1 MKLLS
6 ARSAVISAIFA
17 VGVSLMLSACGSS
30 SQGKQSTDASHST
43 KSAAAVRPAVTQA
56 PSGNVMACR
65 AVAAWAASGSQD
77 TTPLSDAA
85 KLATSKNLADTINI
99 YAANYKVLVVTGGDT
114 SAADPSGSLAT
125 ACRAYGVS
133 TGT

>member
-1 MKLLS
+1 MKLSSKLT
-6 ARSAVISAIFA
+6 AISAVPA
-17 VGVSLMLSACGSS
+17 VSVLLALGACDS
-30 SQGKQSTDASHST
+30 SQHTKTTTASSQSTEPT
-43 KSAAAVRPAVTQA
+43 RAVTPVATQK
-56 PSGNVMACR
+56 PNGNVLACQ

-85 KLATSKNLADTINI
+85 KMAANKNLADTINI

-114 SAADPSGSLAT
+114 SAADPSGSLAA
-125 ACRAYGVS
+125 ACRAYGVT

>member
-1 MKLLS
+1 MKLS
-6 ARSAVISAIFA
+6 GKSVMISALFA
-17 VGVSLMLSACGSS
+17 VSVSLMLGACGSA
-30 SQGKQSTDASHST
+30 SQGKQPTDASHST
-43 KSAAAVRPAVTQA
+43 KPAAATAPAATQA

-65 AVAAWAASGSQD
+65 AVATWAASGSQD

>member
-1 MKLLS
+1 MKHSGKLTIIL
-6 ARSAVISAIFA
+6 AILA
-17 VGVSLMLSACGSS
+17 VGVLLTLGACGSS
-30 SQGKQSTDASHST
+30 KQNKPSTDSSRAT
-43 KSAAAVRPAVTQA
+43 KSSAAATQP

-85 KLATSKNLADTINI
+85 NLATNKNLADTINT

-114 SAADPSGSLAT
+114 SAADPSGSLAA
-125 ACRAYGVS
+125 ACRAYGVT

>member
-1 MKLLS
+1 MKPKGATGMKLSGKLP
-6 ARSAVISAIFA
+6 AISAIFA
-17 VGVSLMLSACGSS
+17 VGVSLMLGACGSS
-30 SQGKQSTDASHST
+30 QQGKPSTDSSHAT
-43 KSAAAVRPAVTQA
+43 ESAAAVRPATTQA

-99 YAANYKVLVVTGGDT
+99 YAANYKVLVVTGGD
-114 SAADPSGSLAT
+114 
-125 ACRAYGVS
+125 
-133 TGT
+133 

>member
-1 MKLLS
+1 MKLNGKSPL
-6 ARSAVISAIFA
+6 ISAIFA
-17 VGVSLMLSACGSS
+17 VGVSLMLGACGSA
-30 SQGKQSTDASHST
+30 SQGKQPTDASHSAKPAAT
-43 KSAAAVRPAVTQA
+43 ASPAAATQA

-65 AVAAWAASGSQD
+65 AVATWAASGSQD